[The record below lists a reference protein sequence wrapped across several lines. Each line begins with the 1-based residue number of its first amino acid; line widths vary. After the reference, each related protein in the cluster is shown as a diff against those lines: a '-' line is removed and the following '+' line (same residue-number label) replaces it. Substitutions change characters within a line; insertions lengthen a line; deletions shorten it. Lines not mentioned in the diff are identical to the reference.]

1 MGLPYERKIFSHHI
15 LHRRQFHAADV
26 FEAGGEFVA
35 GGEVVVEIFEA
46 DELLELRE
54 QRDDLIDLLVVQKDP
69 EDPLASL
76 PDLLRLPQGRGRAGI
91 VLRLRLTDGARDGS
105 SNE

>member
-1 MGLPYERKIFSHHI
+1 MGFPYERKVFSHHI

-54 QRDDLIDLLVVQKDP
+54 QRDDLVDLLVVQ
-69 EDPLASL
+69 
-76 PDLLRLPQGRGRAGI
+76 
-91 VLRLRLTDGARDGS
+91 
-105 SNE
+105 